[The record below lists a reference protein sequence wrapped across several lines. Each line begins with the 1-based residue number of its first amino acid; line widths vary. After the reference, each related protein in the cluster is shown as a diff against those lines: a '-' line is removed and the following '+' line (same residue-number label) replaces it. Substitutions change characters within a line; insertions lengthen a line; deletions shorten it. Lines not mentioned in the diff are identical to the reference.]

1 MCYYGT
7 GTLQI
12 AKNKGILNNKDK
24 FRIEENKV
32 WQRTGWKIVKTKKK
46 KKRADC
52 RWCKQHNQIKM
63 V

>member
-46 KKRADC
+46 KKESRLSVVQAA
-52 RWCKQHNQIKM
+52 
-63 V
+63 